1 MSSLLITNIKND
13 LELST
18 KSLSKGFALL
28 NRLLKNKK
36 EFKVII
42 IFIEEARKDVGF
54 NYWMN
59 NKAKKTSDKK
69 YTLYEILTALRIFI
83 VEIQKGNNEEFHLK
97 LKERLKNLDD
107 VKVAIT
113 TLLKTN
119 PSIGKIDLKSTEMT
133 VLTKELKS

>member
-1 MSSLLITNIKND
+1 
-13 LELST
+13 
-18 KSLSKGFALL
+18 
-28 NRLLKNKK
+28 
-36 EFKVII
+36 
-42 IFIEEARKDVGF
+42 
-54 NYWMN
+54 MN

-119 PSIGKIDLKSTEMT
+119 PSIGKIDLKSS
-133 VLTKELKS
+133 VRSINKGLKQLNLVFEHNDEYKSSYVFF